1 MKKCPEG
8 RPERGVYAP
17 NDVAPLTIA
26 GHPFS
31 VDGVE
36 GGLASLR
43 ISLRSAA
50 LVDLA
55 RALARLEGVRVTAGP
70 TIVCRGDCYLVH
82 CAAFK
87 LVLSSPAPRGDF
99 AQGLLSRTIGP
110 KPALAI
116 TCELETVFA
125 RLLAAPVARTESPP
139 NRARETRSSAST
151 LRRTMLQPGK
161 PLTRKTQLGR
171 KTPLLRGRRG
181 P

>member
-1 MKKCPEG
+1 
-8 RPERGVYAP
+8 
-17 NDVAPLTIA
+17 
-26 GHPFS
+26 
-31 VDGVE
+31 
-36 GGLASLR
+36 
-43 ISLRSAA
+43 LRSAA
-50 LVDLA
+50 LIDLA

-70 TIVCRGDCYLVH
+70 TMVSRGDCYLVH
-82 CAAFK
+82 CAGFK

-116 TCELETVFA
+116 TSELETVFA
-125 RLLAAPVARTESPP
+125 RLLAAPVARTE
-139 NRARETRSSAST
+139 RAHDRERENRSSPST
-151 LRRTMLQPGK
+151 LRRTRLQPGK